1 MSRPGRGDPTRRCV
15 VGLRLQLP
23 QGEAF
28 VARRCPDAGAA
39 SSEDCFVE
47 LGTTVAIP
55 AFEALRQTT
64 NSAGLTALMTTWCGI
79 GDNVHEPPAGQT
91 RPALAANIRH
101 ALAYCFQ
108 PQDEIIR
115 RDQLFHGSGDTFFAQ
130 ALKDTLPYFLGAVDD
145 DYIRKRE
152 RLRQVRDQLRSV
164 ERRLAELASLRGT
177 GATKASA
184 LVAQARDAGLTDA
197 VANTWEDAITS
208 LRGVASTPVEDGEQ
222 SSRGGDEFARL
233 SDERSNLL
241 VRQRWLRDEIAATR
255 AFEQEEKG
263 FSAEASEQKA
273 RLKSIGISGGST
285 PGTSCPLCARDSKA
299 TPELPSTTQLQ
310 TALSSVSSRLE
321 AVARG
326 APRVEKAVAELEG
339 KLAEVQAAMAKNRTE
354 MDAVRLVDKQLRDG
368 EESAVRRAHV
378 LGRVSLYLESVP
390 DFPDTRALVLEAKRL
405 REEYAALA
413 EELSDERVRE
423 RLESIA
429 SILGQQMTQWARELH
444 LEHSAALL
452 RFDFRK
458 LRIVADTADGPVPM
472 D

>member
-1 MSRPGRGDPTRRCV
+1 
-15 VGLRLQLP
+15 
-23 QGEAF
+23 
-28 VARRCPDAGAA
+28 
-39 SSEDCFVE
+39 
-47 LGTTVAIP
+47 
-55 AFEALRQTT
+55 
-64 NSAGLTALMTTWCGI
+64 MTTWCGI

-184 LVAQARDAGLTDA
+184 LVAQARDAASPMLLRTHGRTQSPRCAGLHPRRSRTA
-197 VANTWEDAITS
+197 SSCPVAAMSLHGSRMNAATCSFVNAGFATRS
-208 LRGVASTPVEDGEQ
+208 LRHAR
-222 SSRGGDEFARL
+222 SSRRRRASPRRPASRRRASRASGF
-233 SDERSNLL
+233 
-241 VRQRWLRDEIAATR
+241 RWLHSGNVVPVVRE
-255 AFEQEEKG
+255 
-263 FSAEASEQKA
+263 
-273 RLKSIGISGGST
+273 RL
-285 PGTSCPLCARDSKA
+285 KA

-378 LGRVSLYLESVP
+378 SG
-390 DFPDTRALVLEAKRL
+390 
-405 REEYAALA
+405 
-413 EELSDERVRE
+413 
-423 RLESIA
+423 
-429 SILGQQMTQWARELH
+429 G
-444 LEHSAALL
+444 
-452 RFDFRK
+452 
-458 LRIVADTADGPVPM
+458 
-472 D
+472 